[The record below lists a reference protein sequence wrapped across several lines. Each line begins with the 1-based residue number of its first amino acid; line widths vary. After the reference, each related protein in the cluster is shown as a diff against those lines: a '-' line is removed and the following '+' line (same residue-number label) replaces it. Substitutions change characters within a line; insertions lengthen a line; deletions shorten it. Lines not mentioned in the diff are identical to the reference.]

1 MRVRLARLVAFGGDL
16 LLTAYGAFEMYGVV
30 SVGQITFLEWAM
42 VVLFVINFSWIAL
55 AFTASLYGFFYLLAG
70 GPPRGTLPKSLSIKT
85 AVVMPIYNEA
95 PSRVFAALQAIE
107 EEVAATGLGDAFDFF
122 FLSDTTNPNIWIAE
136 ERALIA
142 LRQRRPN
149 ARFYYRRRKRNIARK
164 AGNIADFVTR
174 WGAAYPQMLVLD
186 ADSFMTGET
195 IVRLAEAME
204 NDPDAGIIQSL
215 PLIVN
220 RNTFFAR
227 LQQFAARV
235 TGPVLAA
242 GLTAWMGRDG
252 NYWGHNAIIRTRA
265 FADHCGMP
273 NLPGKPPFGGHILS
287 HDFVEAALMRRA
299 GWAVY
304 MLPTLGGS
312 YEESPPSLI
321 DLATR
326 DRRWCQGNM
335 QHISVLPSAG
345 FTLAT
350 RQHFIT
356 GIMGYLVSPL
366 WMAQLVIGIVLVLQS
381 KYIRPE
387 YFTAEFS
394 LFPTWPVFDY
404 IRALH
409 LFELTI
415 AVLLAPKF
423 LGLALVLVDRKTR
436 REFGGTLRVTL
447 SLLVEIL
454 VSSVV
459 APIMMLIQTGS
470 VVQIFSGRDTGW
482 NPQRRDDGS
491 IPFRSIARR
500 HRSHTAMGVVALISA
515 GLLSPSLVAWM
526 SPTIAGLILAIPI
539 SWASGQLWIG
549 VALRE
554 AGMLTTP
561 EERFPPRVIVR
572 ANALAQELAKTG
584 HDDED
589 GLRAIALNATV
600 REAHEFFLPEAPRHR
615 RGDVDVDEAVATAKL
630 NDARTLDEA
639 CDWLKTRERL
649 AVLNDRA
656 LISML
661 AHLPIAAEA
670 APSVDTLSDE
680 ASSG

>member
-1 MRVRLARLVAFGGDL
+1 MFVEADDEPTPPVAREEPTLAPAMPREAPLAMPVQSLYRFSRRSRRRWIHARQPHAVRLARLVAFGGDL
-16 LLTAYGAFEMYGVV
+16 LLTAYGAREMYGVV

-55 AFTASLYGFFYLLAG
+55 AFTASLYGFFYLLVG
-70 GPPRGTLPKSLSIKT
+70 GPARRPLPKSLSIKT

-122 FLSDTTNPNIWIAE
+122 FLSDTTNPDIWIAE

-164 AGNIADFVTR
+164 AGNIADFVSR

-356 GIMGYLVSPL
+356 GIMGYLVSPF

-387 YFTAEFS
+387 YFTADFS

-436 REFGGTLRVTL
+436 REFGGTIRVTT
-447 SLLVEIL
+447 
-454 VSSVV
+454 VV
-459 APIMMLIQTGS
+459 A
-470 VVQIFSGRDTGW
+470 RR
-482 NPQRRDDGS
+482 NPGLVRRRADHDADPDG
-491 IPFRSIARR
+491 
-500 HRSHTAMGVVALISA
+500 
-515 GLLSPSLVAWM
+515 
-526 SPTIAGLILAIPI
+526 
-539 SWASGQLWIG
+539 IG
-549 VALRE
+549 GPDL
-554 AGMLTTP
+554 
-561 EERFPPRVIVR
+561 FW
-572 ANALAQELAKTG
+572 
-584 HDDED
+584 
-589 GLRAIALNATV
+589 
-600 REAHEFFLPEAPRHR
+600 PRHR
-615 RGDVDVDEAVATAKL
+615 LEPTA
-630 NDARTLDEA
+630 ARRRIDPVQEH
-639 CDWLKTRERL
+639 R
-649 AVLNDRA
+649 
-656 LISML
+656 
-661 AHLPIAAEA
+661 A
-670 APSVDTLSDE
+670 APSLAHGDGSCRAHIGRPAFAFVGGVDVADHCRPHPRDTDFLGERAAMDRRRVAQGRHADDARGAFPAAGHRARQCARPRARQNRPRRRGRAARDRS
-680 ASSG
+680 